1 MNNKTYVVVSDVIE
15 YNFCPRFIYFMYC
28 LDIPQHEGARFK
40 VRKGREIHK
49 VREKTNRDYLRKR
62 LNVVRKE
69 VDVLLTSKKNHYKGL
84 VDEILFL
91 DDGTA
96 AAMDYKFAEYQDKT
110 FRTHK
115 YQAVLYGELIR
126 ENYGID
132 VERAYIC
139 YTRSN
144 NKVKEIR
151 FTDRDKRTALDMV
164 QEVLQIIQTGFYPK
178 KTRYT
183 IKCIDCCYRN
193 ICV

>member
-1 MNNKTYVVVSDVIE
+1 MDNETFIVVSDVIE

-28 LDIPQHEGARFK
+28 LDIPQHEERRYK

-49 VREKTNRDYLRKR
+49 IREKTNREYLRRR

-69 VDVLLTSKKNHYKGL
+69 FDVPLTSRKNHYKGL
-84 VDEILFL
+84 IDEILFL

-96 AAMDYKFAEYQDKT
+96 APMDYKFAEYNEKT

-115 YQAVLYGELIR
+115 YQSVLYAELIK
-126 ENYGID
+126 ENYNID
-132 VERAYIC
+132 VKRGYIC

-144 NKVKEIR
+144 NRVKEILFR
-151 FTDRDKRTALDMV
+151 DRDIKTALAMIN
-164 QEVLQIIQTGFYPK
+164 EILKIIQTGFYPK
-178 KTRYT
+178 KTKYRM
-183 IKCIDCCYRN
+183 KCIDCCYRN